1 VPGPRAKPTAR
12 LASRPRPQHQ
22 ATQEPAADGWDPDA
36 IIQTRGLTKRYGTLT
51 AVDHLDLA
59 IRPGEIFA
67 LLGPNGAGKTTTV
80 LMLLGLSEPSG
91 GEARVVGLDPTRHP
105 LEVKRRVGYLPDN
118 VGFYGGLTAR
128 QNLRYTAYLNGLG
141 RREADERIESLLEQV
156 DLTADAHRRVGEFSR
171 GMRQRL
177 GIADALISDPALLIL
192 DEPTIAIDPIG
203 VAEILA
209 LIRGLVREHGLT
221 VLLSSHLLE
230 QVESICDRVGIFCRG
245 KLLAQGT
252 VVDLAA
258 QAVGDDEIVL
268 EVGANAPGEVLEAAL
283 AVIPGVERI
292 GRHEV
297 DDRLRLV
304 TAGRDLRV
312 ELVREL
318 GARDLPPI
326 HLVRRGEA
334 LEAIYRRYIEQC
346 EGGSR

>member
-1 VPGPRAKPTAR
+1 
-12 LASRPRPQHQ
+12 
-22 ATQEPAADGWDPDA
+22 
-36 IIQTRGLTKRYGTLT
+36 
-51 AVDHLDLA
+51 
-59 IRPGEIFA
+59 
-67 LLGPNGAGKTTTV
+67 
-80 LMLLGLSEPSG
+80 
-91 GEARVVGLDPTRHP
+91 
-105 LEVKRRVGYLPDN
+105 
-118 VGFYGGLTAR
+118 
-128 QNLRYTAYLNGLG
+128 
-141 RREADERIESLLEQV
+141 
-156 DLTADAHRRVGEFSR
+156 
-171 GMRQRL
+171 MRQRL
-177 GIADALISDPALLIL
+177 GIADALISAPAVLIL